1 MSSFANN
8 SRRLHVV
15 SEHTFL
21 NAFDLKTLLC
31 SWFCSWGVQ
40 VLDFGVDFVG
50 IHNDKALFGT
60 VES

>member
-8 SRRLHVV
+8 SRRLYVV

-21 NAFDLKTLLC
+21 NAFDLKHC
-31 SWFCSWGVQ
+31 SVLGFVLGGVQ